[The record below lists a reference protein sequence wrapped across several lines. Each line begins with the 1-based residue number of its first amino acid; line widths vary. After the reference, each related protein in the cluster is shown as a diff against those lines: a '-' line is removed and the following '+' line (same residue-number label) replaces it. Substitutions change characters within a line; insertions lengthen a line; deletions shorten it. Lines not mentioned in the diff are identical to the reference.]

1 MIIISTYAPL
11 IKHFSFAQLLKMDI
25 KNMYLNLLFVKL
37 VHYCKTVQKAKHTK
51 KKYIDTF
58 GKTT

>member
-1 MIIISTYAPL
+1 MA
-11 IKHFSFAQLLKMDI
+11 I
-25 KNMYLNLLFVKL
+25 KNMYLNLSFVKL
-37 VHYCKTVQKAKHTK
+37 VYYCKIVQKAINTK

>member
-11 IKHFSFAQLLKMDI
+11 IKHFSFTQLLKMAI
-25 KNMYLNLLFVKL
+25 KNMYLNLSFVKL
-37 VHYCKTVQKAKHTK
+37 VYYCKIVQKAINTK